1 MATNIVI
8 EQRQPD
14 NPWIVRNGVP
24 VGISADHIE
33 KRLNDLK
40 AWCEE
45 TGQKLPLPAPYIIGL
60 ELRGFVVDL
69 ETGEHT
75 LPPVYWPT
83 PAGVAAA
90 RPWTPREE
98 VSSGG

>member
-24 VGISADHIE
+24 VGISAGHIE

-40 AWCEE
+40 AWTEE
-45 TGQKLPLPAPYIIGL
+45 TGKKLPLPAPYIIGL
-60 ELRGFVVDL
+60 ELRGYVVDL
-69 ETGEHT
+69 DTGKRS
-75 LPPVYWPT
+75 
-83 PAGVAAA
+83 VAPRLSPLAPQSEAA
-90 RPWTPREE
+90 Q
-98 VSSGG
+98 